1 MQFPAALATA
11 IASAVEAFTGQPF
24 HVSTAQPVGG
34 GCIHEAWRLDD
45 GLRSFFVKTGPTT
58 AAAAFD
64 AEADGLN
71 ALRATGTVRVP
82 KVGAG
87 GTALAGSPRDM
98 GTALAGSPRDM
109 GTALAG
115 SPRDT
120 GTAATHRAFLILEF
134 LELRDLDR
142 TGGAALGEALARL
155 HRESGI
161 AADATYGWPRDN
173 FIGGT
178 PQSNQSQ
185 RTWAGFFSAERL
197 RPQLTLASANGME
210 RGLRD
215 QGEQIAERLSALFL
229 DYRPL
234 PSLLHGDLWSGNAAQ
249 LEDGTPVIF
258 DPAVYRGDRE
268 ADIAMAEL
276 FGGFPESFYAAYR
289 AAWPLDPGYE
299 TRKTLYNLY
308 HVLNHFNL
316 FGAGYL
322 GQARRMIAR
331 LNAELR

>member
-1 MQFPAALATA
+1 MQFPPALATA

-45 GLRSFFVKTGPTT
+45 GQRSFFVKTGPTT
-58 AAAAFD
+58 AAASFD

-87 GTALAGSPRDM
+87 GTA
-98 GTALAGSPRDM
+98 
-109 GTALAG
+109 
-115 SPRDT
+115 
-120 GTAATHRAFLILEF
+120 ATDRAFLILEF

-197 RPQLTLASANGME
+197 RPQLALASANGME

-249 LEDGTPVIF
+249 LVDGTPVIF
-258 DPAVYRGDRE
+258 DPAIYRGDRE
-268 ADIAMAEL
+268 VDIAMAEL

-289 AAWPLDPGYE
+289 AAWPLNPGYE

-316 FGAGYL
+316 FGASYL

>member
-1 MQFPAALATA
+1 MQFPPALATA

-45 GLRSFFVKTGPTT
+45 GQRSFFVKTVPTN
-58 AAAAFD
+58 AAAPFD
-64 AEADGLN
+64 AEADGLA
-71 ALRATGTVRVP
+71 ALTATGAIRAP
-82 KVGAG
+82 KVGA
-87 GTALAGSPRDM
+87 R
-98 GTALAGSPRDM
+98 
-109 GTALAG
+109 
-115 SPRDT
+115 
-120 GTAATHRAFLILEF
+120 GTAAGQSFLVLEY
-134 LELRDLDR
+134 LALCGLDR
-142 TGGAALGEALARL
+142 AGGARLGAALAEL
-155 HRESGI
+155 HRHTGQEES
-161 AADATYGWPRDN
+161 AAYGWPRDN

-178 PQSNQSQ
+178 PQSNQSH
-185 RTWAGFFSAERL
+185 RTWAGFYAAERL
-197 RPQLTLASANGME
+197 QPQLALASENGME
-210 RGLRD
+210 RALRD
-215 QGEQIAERLSALFL
+215 QGERLAERLSSFFL
-229 DYRPL
+229 DYRPK

-249 LEDGTPVIF
+249 LANGEEAGTPIIF

-316 FGAGYL
+316 FGTGYL